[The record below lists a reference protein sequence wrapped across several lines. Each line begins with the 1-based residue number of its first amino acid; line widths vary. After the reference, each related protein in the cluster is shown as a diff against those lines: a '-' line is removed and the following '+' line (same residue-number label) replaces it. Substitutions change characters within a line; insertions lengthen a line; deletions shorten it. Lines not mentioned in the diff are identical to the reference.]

1 MADEIVLEDAVGGMP
16 PAAAQ
21 TLPAP
26 PQEPPPPDLTQP
38 LTEPEEPPLPDD
50 DEQGELPEE
59 EGAPQPQGRRSVV
72 GDLVRER
79 ERRQTAEGNL
89 QQSQELL
96 RQVMS
101 LPGGMELLQSAAL
114 GKPVPGKPGQPSAED
129 QALYA
134 EAVEVAG
141 DLGLYDAQG
150 NPDIKTAA
158 RIVLRQRKTTEAM
171 LAKALGPLQQTT
183 MSLASQPVIQ
193 HVLQVAQQFGI
204 DQNLVYQGLQATP
217 PEHLGNPEV
226 QQAVLM
232 MALGTQTMLGNQNG
246 NGRQAAPRPQAS
258 VPQRGALRPP
268 IFTEPAGGRP
278 RAGAQLDDV
287 FRERLRSTGMK
298 DETINASL
306 ERFVP
311 GAPNRL
317 E

>member
-1 MADEIVLEDAVGGMP
+1 MADEIVLEDAGGGMP
-16 PAAAQ
+16 PATAQ
-21 TLPAP
+21 TLPQPAQA
-26 PQEPPPPDLTQP
+26 PQEAPPPDLTQP
-38 LTEPEEPPLPDD
+38 LADPDEPPPPDD
-50 DEQGELPEE
+50 DDLPEE
-59 EGAPQPQGRRSVV
+59 EGAPQPGRRTVV
-72 GDLVRER
+72 TDLVRER
-79 ERRQTAEGNL
+79 ERRQMAEGNL

-114 GKPVPGKPGQPSAED
+114 GKPPEAKPGTPTED
-129 QALYA
+129 DKQLFA
-134 EAVEVAG
+134 EAQEVAH
-141 DLGLYDAQG
+141 DLGLYDTEGQ
-150 NPDIKTAA
+150 PDIRTAA
-158 RIVLRQRKTTEAM
+158 RIVLRDRKRTEA
-171 LAKALGPLQQTT
+171 LLNKALAPLQQTT
-183 MSLASQPVIQ
+183 QSLASQPVIA
-193 HVLQVAQQFGI
+193 HVLGVADQFGI
-204 DQNLVYQGLQATP
+204 DRNLVYQGLQATP

-232 MALGTQTMLGNQNG
+232 MALGTQTMLGTTPPNG
-246 NGRQAAPRPQAS
+246 HGRAPQPGRA

-268 IFTEPAGGRP
+268 LFTEAPGGRP
-278 RAGAQLDDV
+278 RATPQLDDV